1 MTELHARIQSYL
13 QQQTVPTLH
22 SVTPQP
28 DHFYNKA
35 GTIPYICG
43 TQKRFLVMKPV
54 AKHAHLPPPQ
64 YQLCKGTRMH
74 KLETGWHDLADG
86 QQPSGIPETLLATAL
101 REGIEELG
109 LIPEA
114 IKVLY
119 DVGPYAFASAKTQT
133 PRYMWLFASELPNET
148 ELLPMPE
155 VATTTAER
163 RWMTLEEFSKA
174 GREDHIDI
182 LCDIATK
189 LEAL

>member
-13 QQQTVPTLH
+13 QQQTVPPLH
-22 SVTPQP
+22 SVTPQA

-35 GTIPYICG
+35 GTVPYISG
-43 TQKRFLVMKPV
+43 SQKRFLVMKPV

-86 QQPSGIPETLLATAL
+86 QLPTGTPETLLATAL
-101 REGIEELG
+101 REGVEELG

-114 IKVLY
+114 IKALY
-119 DVGPYAFASAKTQT
+119 DVGPYAFASAKSQT
-133 PRYMWLFASELPNET
+133 PRYMWLFASELPLET
-148 ELLPMPE
+148 ALLPMLE
-155 VATTTAER
+155 VAGTTAER
-163 RWMTLEEFSKA
+163 RWMTLEEFA
-174 GREDHIDI
+174 QEGRDDHIAI
-182 LCDIATK
+182 LSDIATK